1 MNLKKSLQ
9 QVNRLLTK
17 EEKIAGIKLVLLL
30 MIMGVLDVVGVA
42 SVLPFMSIAA
52 DPSFVESNETLL
64 KIYNFLEFDDH
75 KRFVMFAGI
84 CVIVLIAISTFV
96 KLGTTYALYKYTYSR
111 EHSISV
117 RLLSGY
123 LNQPYSWYLNQ
134 HSSELSKS
142 VLADVREVISRNILT
157 IFTIC
162 SNTFQIILIVT
173 LLIIVDPATAITAS
187 LFFGFIYTSLYFF
200 VKGVLDNVGSERLSA
215 NSSRFKTST
224 EIFALIKEMKV
235 LGKENFYLS
244 SFANAT
250 KKFVDKEI
258 VAQSISALP
267 KFLIEMVIFTSLI
280 SIVLINLADDAT
292 LNSIIPVMALYA
304 FAVYRLVPA
313 LQVVFANISLF
324 RTSAPVLSLISEKYS
339 QLNVSNTFD
348 DSSSRINL
356 HSEITF
362 KEVNFRYPKAEK
374 VALEKISLQIPANNI
389 VGIIGSTGSGKT
401 TLIDVLLGLLTP
413 TQGAIHVDG
422 EKICKDNI
430 RQWQRCIGYVP
441 QYISLVDASI
451 SANIALGV
459 DPSNLKMD
467 DVVSAAKIA
476 NIHDFIISELEDG
489 YDTKVGDKGVRL
501 SGGQRQRL
509 GIARA
514 LYNKPNILVLDEATS
529 ALDGQTE
536 KVVMD
541 AVNNLGR
548 KLTLV
553 IIAHRL
559 STLAKA
565 DIVYKLEKGRIC
577 SHGSYEVMCKTENS

>member
-1 MNLKKSLQ
+1 
-9 QVNRLLTK
+9 
-17 EEKIAGIKLVLLL
+17 
-30 MIMGVLDVVGVA
+30 
-42 SVLPFMSIAA
+42 MSIAA

-142 VLADVREVISRNILT
+142 VLADVREVIARNILT

-173 LLIIVDPATAITAS
+173 LLIIVDPATAITAF

-324 RTSAPVLSLISEKYS
+324 RTSAPVLNLISEKYS

>member
-9 QVNRLLTK
+9 QVNRLLIK
-17 EEKIAGIKLVLLL
+17 EEKIAGVKLVLLV

-142 VLADVREVISRNILT
+142 VLADVREVIARNILT

-173 LLIIVDPATAITAS
+173 LLIIVDPATAITAF

-324 RTSAPVLSLISEKYS
+324 RTSAPVLNLISEKYS